1 MDKDKIIELVNK
13 LGDLQIVDNSV
24 SACEVTDIYNDL
36 ATELGVLEWEFI
48 WITISKLI
56 VVSVAKIKMRR

>member
-36 ATELGVLEWEFI
+36 ATELGVLE
-48 WITISKLI
+48 
-56 VVSVAKIKMRR
+56 